1 LVFEPTSLTENVVRG
16 TQKLLD
22 IKVTNIGDVSA
33 RDVTINLPSDPRIS
47 LVSFSNI
54 GVWIPS
60 DAGYSNGLVIHPKGK
75 AGISLTITIESNAG
89 LGEMS
94 GSIAVNTNTT
104 TFWISYKMFITS
116 VRQMNLTFVIKD
128 EYTYFASGS
137 PLVTGAEVR
146 LVNPQRGYSE
156 SRYSL
161 NDTGMILFDIL
172 NVRWLE
178 DQTEQI
184 KRGDRVLKMCRR
196 AAILPATSG

>member
-1 LVFEPTSLTENVVRG
+1 LVFEPASLTENVVRG

-33 RDVTINLPSDPRIS
+33 RDVMINLPSDPRIS

-54 GVWIPS
+54 GLGNPS
-60 DAGYSNGLVIHPKGK
+60 DAEYSNGLVIPPNGEV
-75 AGISLTITIESNAG
+75 GISLTITIESNAG

-104 TFWISYKMFITS
+104 TFWISYKIFITS

-146 LVNPQRGYSE
+146 LVNPNRGYSE
-156 SRYSL
+156 SRYAL
-161 NDTGMILFDIL
+161 NDTGMNFVLWSVSYFWRGRRGFDCMV
-172 NVRWLE
+172 VRFTCE
-178 DQTEQI
+178 I
-184 KRGDRVLKMCRR
+184 G
-196 AAILPATSG
+196 AYHH

>member
-1 LVFEPTSLTENVVRG
+1 M
-16 TQKLLD
+16 LD

-178 DQTEQI
+178 DQTEKI
-184 KRGDRVLKMCRR
+184 KRGDRVLKMCRG

>member
-1 LVFEPTSLTENVVRG
+1 MVFEPTSLTENVVRG

-178 DQTEQI
+178 DQTEKI